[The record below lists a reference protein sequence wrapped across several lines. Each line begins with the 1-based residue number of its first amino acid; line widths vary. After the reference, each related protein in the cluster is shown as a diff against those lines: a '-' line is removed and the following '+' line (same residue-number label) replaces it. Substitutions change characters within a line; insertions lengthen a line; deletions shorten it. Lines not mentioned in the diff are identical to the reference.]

1 MVPFHYMAHRNRL
14 NSPTLW
20 KHLNSHHSKYL
31 YLISEDNW
39 GLESALLKSFEVEQ
53 VENQLEFWVKL
64 EEFFSLTHTADVML
78 VTEKVF

>member
-1 MVPFHYMAHRNRL
+1 MEAFD
-14 NSPTLW
+14 
-20 KHLNSHHSKYL
+20 SHHSEYL

-39 GLESALLKSFEVEQ
+39 GLESAWLKSFEVKQ

-64 EEFFSLTHTADVML
+64 EKFFSLTHTAVVML